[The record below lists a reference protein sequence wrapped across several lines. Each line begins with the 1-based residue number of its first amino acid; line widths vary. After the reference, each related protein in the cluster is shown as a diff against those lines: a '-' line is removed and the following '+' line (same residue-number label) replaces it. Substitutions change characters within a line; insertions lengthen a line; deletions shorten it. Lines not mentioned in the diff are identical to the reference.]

1 MNKVYLKSVAVLGGI
16 CLVVA
21 VLLAAVNFV
30 TAPIIEKAAKDAQQK
45 ALREVLPDATSF
57 VAVEATDE
65 VPETVNELY
74 RDEGGAGYAF
84 IVKAVGYGG
93 ATAPMTVI
101 VGIDMDGR
109 IAGVAVTDVSGES
122 AGIGDK
128 VAKKDYLDT
137 FVGKDS
143 LLDGVNTISGATI
156 SSKGFIAGIKDA
168 FAAFYAVA
176 EIEQTEEQKIAE
188 LIYTALPGA
197 SSDAGF
203 ESVPL
208 TDAMPDTVLALN
220 RAKNRVGCSVVVSDG
235 TVTLVVGVNS
245 FGIVTGAYDME
256 KTDRRS
262 DSAVAALIADAKEV
276 ADAALAGYA
285 ASHAEALGRL
295 LAEGSALTRISDAE
309 GFPTAVI
316 DAYTVTGDSAAAYAF
331 VLQSYG
337 YKSVIRIA
345 VTVSESGAIVKVKT
359 LFHDESEYFGEQ
371 VGESW
376 YTDQYTGIT
385 EGNVENNADLL
396 ISGSTVSSSAYRSAV
411 AAMFDALD
419 LIKGGSN

>member
-1 MNKVYLKSVAVLGGI
+1 MNKVYLKSVAVLGSI

-57 VAVEATDE
+57 IAVEATDE

-84 IVKAVGYGG
+84 IVKAVGNGG
-93 ATAPMTVI
+93 ATRPMTVI

-109 IAGVAVTDVSGES
+109 IAGVAVTDVSGET
-122 AGIGDK
+122 ADGTR
-128 VAKKDYLDT
+128 VAEKDYLDT

-143 LLDGVNTISGATI
+143 LLDGVSTISGATI

-168 FAAFYAVA
+168 FTAFYAVA

-295 LAEGSALTRISDAE
+295 LAEGSALTRISDATD
-309 GFPTAVI
+309 FPTAVI

-359 LFHDESEYFGEQ
+359 LFHYESKDYGAK
-371 VGESW
+371 VGESK
-376 YTDQYTGIT
+376 YTDRYTGIT